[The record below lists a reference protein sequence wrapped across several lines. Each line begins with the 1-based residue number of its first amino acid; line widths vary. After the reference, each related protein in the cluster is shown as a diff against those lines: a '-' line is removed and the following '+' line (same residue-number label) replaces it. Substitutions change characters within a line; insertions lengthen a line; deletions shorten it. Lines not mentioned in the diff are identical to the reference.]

1 MLQFEALSLYVEGNT
16 LETLTVLGLNLPNK
30 IGSVGKKNF
39 FSEPELE
46 VAFCLYVVV
55 IRKLNLG
62 LLPPG
67 DTLR

>member
-16 LETLTVLGLNLPNK
+16 LETLTARIESPQQNWV
-30 IGSVGKKNF
+30 SRQKNF